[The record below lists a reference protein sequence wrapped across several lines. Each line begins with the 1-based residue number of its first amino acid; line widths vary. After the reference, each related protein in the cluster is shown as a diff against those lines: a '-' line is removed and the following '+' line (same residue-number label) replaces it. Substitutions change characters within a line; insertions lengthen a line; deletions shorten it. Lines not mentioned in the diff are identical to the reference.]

1 MDKQQDPEAAETAQ
15 TTNVPAVD
23 LPRLVL
29 PSSFVNADDE
39 YPTPETDAME
49 WDDAM
54 CDPRY
59 TVESDF
65 ARTLE
70 RQRDGAFALI
80 DYTGE
85 LLGVPKQEHKSA
97 HGFAILLAI
106 KKMKAQREQ
115 STSVLK
121 EIIEQAAMI
130 DANVKLPDP
139 FWDAYRAGEILL
151 ENADVEARR
160 K

>member
-1 MDKQQDPEAAETAQ
+1 MKPEINTEAAETDQ

-65 ARTLE
+65 ARALE

-80 DYTGE
+80 DYAGE

-97 HGFAILLAI
+97 HGFAILQAI
-106 KKMKAQREQ
+106 KDLVA
-115 STSVLK
+115 LK
-121 EIIEQAAMI
+121 
-130 DANVKLPDP
+130 NS
-139 FWDAYRAGEILL
+139 L
-151 ENADVEARR
+151 ENSQADRPQGSV
-160 K
+160 

>member
-1 MDKQQDPEAAETAQ
+1 MVDKFHGGKITDPILGRIRPRSWPAMRGTPQEIFLTP
-15 TTNVPAVD
+15 TTMSNE
-23 LPRLVL
+23 
-29 PSSFVNADDE
+29 NT
-39 YPTPETDAME
+39 PTPETDAME

-80 DYTGE
+80 DYAGE

-97 HGFAILLAI
+97 HGFAILQAI
-106 KKMKAQREQ
+106 KDLVALKNS
-115 STSVLK
+115 STNK
-121 EIIEQAAMI
+121 
-130 DANVKLPDP
+130 
-139 FWDAYRAGEILL
+139 
-151 ENADVEARR
+151 
-160 K
+160 